1 MLVRGEFGR
10 VLAGVALLGHLPA
23 SAILNAS
30 PAAASLLGDLATG
43 ERRAAY
49 LPVRPPDELHEQWTV
64 DPERDLHRA
73 PAPTAIGDG
82 EQASVTGELRFVP
95 DAPGADML
103 VGVALLDGQATGV
116 AIEASA
122 PGVSVETTE
131 RYDSTRSLGHVSLDG
146 APALL

>member
-49 LPVRPPDELHEQWTV
+49 LPVRPPDELHEQGTV
-64 DPERDLHRA
+64 DPERALHRA
-73 PAPTAIGDG
+73 PAPTALGDG
-82 EQASVTGELRFVP
+82 GRPSGAGALRPGPHPPAAGGPGGVEP
-95 DAPGADML
+95 LAAPRTLAG
-103 VGVALLDGQATGV
+103 
-116 AIEASA
+116 
-122 PGVSVETTE
+122 
-131 RYDSTRSLGHVSLDG
+131 TRR
-146 APALL
+146 